1 MSFCTNCGRPVS
13 DSARFCTNCGTQ
25 VKRRADEDRALTSS
39 AVQPMKPKQPL
50 DGMEISSPSFR
61 SVGGAVRNGNKGT
74 MRNREL
80 LEVALCVLGLV
91 IIGVLVGTSNRT
103 ESAALEGLNEDK
115 GGCMGSSNRAE
126 SAETDSTPSIAETVP
141 TPSIEPSM
149 VRLVEDMVEIPDRCL
164 LMGKYEVTQKQWK
177 SVMGT
182 NPSARKGD
190 YLPVDSV
197 TRGDCDQFLRK
208 IEAYSHGVRAW
219 LPTEA
224 QWEYAC
230 RAGTK
235 GEYAGEIDLMGW
247 YAGNSEN
254 RPHPVGGLLPNA
266 WGFCDMHGNVW
277 ELCNDLFG
285 EDYYSKSPVND
296 PPGASMPSNNALRE
310 AHRKGELGSVVIPRA
325 YVLRG
330 GCWYL
335 DAKDCRSSRRH
346 AIGFGAVPEQLI
358 GFRICCVLPGEL
370 VFSGKRMP

>member
-1 MSFCTNCGRPVS
+1 MNKLLAATFLVAAAAAAAAQTVWRFEATDGDGKQGGDAVGK
-13 DSARFCTNCGTQ
+13 SANKTPKTGDTT
-25 VKRRADEDRALTSS
+25 VLTL
-39 AVQPMKPKQPL
+39 P
-50 DGMEISSPSFR
+50 
-61 SVGGAVRNGNKGT
+61 GGEK
-74 MRNREL
+74 M
-80 LEVALCVLGLV
+80 VLIYCAPG
-91 IIGVLVGTSNRT
+91 
-103 ESAALEGLNEDK
+103 EFM
-115 GGCMGSSNRAE
+115 MGSDRGE
-126 SAETDSTPSIAETVP
+126 RCEKPVHK
-141 TPSIEPSM
+141 
-149 VRLVEDMVEIPDRCL
+149 VRLTYGFW
-164 LMGKYEVTQKQWK
+164 MGKYEVTQKQWK

-208 IEAYSHGVRAW
+208 IEAHSHGVRAW

-296 PPGASMPSNNALRE
+296 PPGASMPSNKALRE
-310 AHRKGELGSVVIPRA
+310 AHRKGELDRMVLPRA

>member
-1 MSFCTNCGRPVS
+1 MNKLLAATFLVAAAAVAAAQTVWRFEATDGDGKQGGYAVGK
-13 DSARFCTNCGTQ
+13 SANKTPKTGDTT
-25 VKRRADEDRALTSS
+25 VLTL
-39 AVQPMKPKQPL
+39 P
-50 DGMEISSPSFR
+50 
-61 SVGGAVRNGNKGT
+61 GGEK
-74 MRNREL
+74 M
-80 LEVALCVLGLV
+80 VLIYCAPG
-91 IIGVLVGTSNRT
+91 
-103 ESAALEGLNEDK
+103 EFM
-115 GGCMGSSNRAE
+115 MGSDRGE
-126 SAETDSTPSIAETVP
+126 RCEKPVHK
-141 TPSIEPSM
+141 
-149 VRLVEDMVEIPDRCL
+149 VRLTYGFW
-164 LMGKYEVTQKQWK
+164 MGKYEVTQKQWK

-182 NPSARKGD
+182 NPSGRKGD

-197 TRGDCDQFLRK
+197 RYSDVVAFIKK
-208 IEAYSHGVRAW
+208 IEVCRHGVRAW

-247 YAGNSEN
+247 YAGNSDN

-296 PPGASMPSNNALRE
+296 PPGAAAPRPRSRAVRNGQT
-310 AHRKGELGSVVIPRA
+310 GEISWVDEFDLACRA
-325 YVLRG
+325 SGHVLRG

-335 DAKDCRSSRRH
+335 DAKDCRSARRH
-346 AIGFGAVPEQLI
+346 VVGFGFVPDTLI

-370 VFSGKRMP
+370 VFVGNKML

>member
-164 LMGKYEVTQKQWK
+164 LMGKYEVTQAQWEA
-177 SVMGT
+177 VMGE
-182 NPSARKGD
+182 NPSLFKGAD
-190 YLPVDSV
+190 NPVENISWDDCQKFLKKLNEIPSV
-197 TRGDCDQFLRK
+197 KESGLTFR
-208 IEAYSHGVRAW
+208 
-219 LPTEA
+219 LPTEEE
-224 QWEYAC
+224 WKYAC
-230 RAGTK
+230 RAGATGDYCKLADGTETSESTLGQVAWFKDNSGRWLEK
-235 GEYAGEIDLMGW
+235 GTEERL
-247 YAGNSEN
+247 
-254 RPHPVGGLLPNA
+254 
-266 WGFCDMHGNVW
+266 
-277 ELCNDLFG
+277 
-285 EDYYSKSPVND
+285 
-296 PPGASMPSNNALRE
+296 
-310 AHRKGELGSVVIPRA
+310 
-325 YVLRG
+325 
-330 GCWYL
+330 
-335 DAKDCRSSRRH
+335 
-346 AIGFGAVPEQLI
+346 
-358 GFRICCVLPGEL
+358 
-370 VFSGKRMP
+370 